1 MLTARAWQPGGHVDV
16 AEPEGEKTRKPSV
29 WHIMQGGK
37 RPRDNRNVVP
47 SLHLLLKSQVGAR
60 LSVETVAEETV
71 EGTLVSVDEK
81 MKYAACSP
89 SSSFPPHGHP

>member
-1 MLTARAWQPGGHVDV
+1 M
-16 AEPEGEKTRKPSV
+16 AEPERPEKCV
-29 WHIMQGGK
+29 HIMQGGK

-81 MKYAACSP
+81 MK
-89 SSSFPPHGHP
+89 